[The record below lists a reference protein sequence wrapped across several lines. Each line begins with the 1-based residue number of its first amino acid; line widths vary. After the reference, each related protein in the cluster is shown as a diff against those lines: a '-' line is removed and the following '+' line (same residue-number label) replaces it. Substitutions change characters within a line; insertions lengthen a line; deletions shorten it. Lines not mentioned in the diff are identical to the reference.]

1 MKAAIIGAGVMGH
14 FHINSY
20 LELPDVEVKGVFD
33 KNKSS
38 RDRFARE
45 YDIEAYGSIDELLE
59 NDDIDIVNICSPTH
73 THKDFFIK
81 SIQADK
87 HVFCEKPLAR
97 NLNEAKEILNTVR
110 KSKNKASVGHT
121 LRLFQEYETIKKAI
135 DDGEIGDPAVIR
147 TSRGGAL
154 PLGSEDWYADFE
166 KSGGVVFD
174 LIIHDFDFLRYCF
187 GDVGR
192 VFAKGLVNKSV
203 KGKDYALVT
212 LRFKNGV
219 IAHCEGHWA
228 YPGDFYMELE
238 AAGSKGVLHYDS
250 RKSRPLILL
259 QSRAKEEMK
268 TVEVPENPLVES
280 PYMRQLR
287 RFIEA
292 IVNDTEPFVT
302 VEEAY
307 EALRISDAAYESI
320 VTGKVIEL

>member
-14 FHINSY
+14 FHMNSY
-20 LELPDVEVKGVFD
+20 LELPDVEIKGVFD
-33 KNKSS
+33 KDKS
-38 RDRFARE
+38 RGDRFAKE
-45 YDIEAYGSIDELLE
+45 YNVKAYDFVDKLLE
-59 NDDIDIVNICSPTH
+59 NDDIDIIDICSPTH
-73 THKDFFIK
+73 THRDFFIK

-97 NLNEAKEILNTVR
+97 NLDEAKEILDAVR
-110 KSKNKASVGHT
+110 KSEKKASVGHV

-166 KSGGVVFD
+166 KSGGVIFD

-187 GDVGR
+187 GDLER
-192 VFAKGLVNKSV
+192 VFAKGLVNKNI
-203 KGKDYALVT
+203 KRKDYALVT

-219 IAHCEGHWA
+219 IAHCEGSWA
-228 YPGDFYMELE
+228 YPGGFYMALE

-250 RKSRPLILL
+250 RKLKPLVFL

-268 TVEVPENPLVES
+268 AVEVPQNPVAES
-280 PYMRQLR
+280 PYMRQLKK
-287 RFIEA
+287 FIEA
-292 IVNDTEPFVT
+292 VVNNAEPLVT

-307 EALRISDAAYESI
+307 ESLRISNAADESI
-320 VTGKVIEL
+320 VSGKVIEL